1 MVQISLNQAN
11 NDLFKNN
18 RMPLLLYAGHIDNN
32 PEWSSPSHKHDELC
46 EIIYI
51 SEGEGDF
58 VINNHTYRTK
68 KDDIIVYNPGIVHK
82 EKSNPQKP
90 LKIFFCGI
98 GNLSIEGIEGLTDG
112 SLIPSLVAP
121 IIHADKYSYK
131 VNNYISNI
139 FDEYSSQGRGSKIIC
154 QYLLILLIIFILRIT
169 TAPENLTAS
178 DPNSLGYQIKEY
190 IDENYTCDISLNDIA
205 NHFYLSAYYISHIFK
220 KEIGLSTI
228 NYLISRRINEAKKLL
243 LTTNATIEEISSKV
257 GYENCNYFSML
268 FKKITK
274 TSPGRF
280 RQENREVII

>member
-1 MVQISLNQAN
+1 MVQIALNQAN

-18 RMPLLLYAGHIDNN
+18 KMPLLLYAGHIDNN
-32 PEWSSPSHKHDELC
+32 PEWSFPSHKHDELC

-58 VINNHTYRTK
+58 VINNHPYRTK

-98 GNLSIEGIEGLTDG
+98 GNLSIEGLMDG
-112 SLIPSLVAP
+112 SLIPSQLAP
-121 IIHADKYSYK
+121 IIHAAKYSYK

-139 FDEYSSQGRGSKIIC
+139 FEEYSSQGLGSKIIC

-169 TAPENLTAS
+169 TAPENLTAD
-178 DPNSLGYQIKEY
+178 DPNSLGYRIKEY
-190 IDENYTCDISLNDIA
+190 IDENYTCDISLNNIA
-205 NHFYLSAYYISHIFK
+205 NHFYLSPYYISHIFK

-228 NYLISRRINEAKKLL
+228 NYLISRRIGEAKKLL
-243 LTTNATIEEISSKV
+243 LTSNATIEEISGKV
-257 GYENCNYFSML
+257 GYENCNYFSIL
-268 FKKITK
+268 FKKITG

-280 RQENREVII
+280 RHDNREITV